1 MLIAVNIR
9 TLILGIVLGL
19 DLYNFHKNFL
29 IKGKCPKKERF
40 KDSQNKKEKSFDFS

>member
-19 DLYNFHKNFL
+19 DLYNFHKSFL
-29 IKGKCPKKERF
+29 IKATCPKKERI
-40 KDSQNKKEKSFDFS
+40 KDS